1 MAGLELSYNDKRVPN
16 FFIKKEREKGTEEDR
31 KRKERQVEEGG
42 REGGGKEERKE
53 EEEEGNGHP
62 HHARIW
68 LTYTMFWSIF
78 QSSGKTLKKRIS
90 SNIVH
95 SFLAKFFSLF
105 DFKSFLLV

>member
-1 MAGLELSYNDKRVPN
+1 MAGLELSSDDKRVPS
-16 FFIKKEREKGTEEDR
+16 FFIKKGREKGREEDR

-90 SNIVH
+90 SQYSSFFPCNI
-95 SFLAKFFSLF
+95 FLII
-105 DFKSFLLV
+105 